1 MSVKRKQR
9 KKVLKL
15 QLQKKLQTMP
25 TIAGNGGPELP
36 PGTVLGTPDGKPEGV
51 PHADTAARPAPVI
64 RPWDDTTVIRLQN
77 VTRIYKVGVE
87 SIRALDGI
95 SLELREN
102 EYVAVMG
109 ASGSGK
115 STLMNVLGCLDRATS
130 GYYGLDGQDTT
141 KLSDA
146 ALARVRN
153 ERIGFVF
160 QSFELLSQLTALK
173 NVEMPLIYSRNGWW
187 SRRKRAKSVLER
199 VGLGD
204 RMAHKP
210 NQLSGGEKQ
219 RVAIARALVCG
230 PSILLAD
237 EPTGNLDS
245 KTSESIMELFD
256 RLHREGQ
263 TIIIVTHEQFVA
275 DHAERIIHMKDGRI
289 DSDTPGR
296 RKPSLVARGSSL
308 EFRTASPESRATNHE
323 SPPQGVPEGEPTSDE
338 QGGSS

>member
-1 MSVKRKQR
+1 M
-9 KKVLKL
+9 
-15 QLQKKLQTMP
+15 
-25 TIAGNGGPELP
+25 IAAE
-36 PGTVLGTPDGKPEGV
+36 
-51 PHADTAARPAPVI
+51 ADKPVI
-64 RPWDDTTVIRLQN
+64 RPRDQKPVIQLQN
-77 VTRIYKVGVE
+77 VTRVYKVGVE
-87 SIRALDGI
+87 KIRALDGI
-95 SLELREN
+95 NLELREN

-141 KLSDA
+141 HLSDA
-146 ALARVRN
+146 SLARVRN

-173 NVEMPLIYSRNGWW
+173 NVEMPLIYSRNGWR
-187 SRRKRAKSVLER
+187 SRRKRAKNVLER

-204 RMAHKP
+204 RIKHKP

-256 RLHREGQ
+256 KLHREGQ

-275 DHAERIIHMKDGRI
+275 EHAERIIHMKDGRVY
-289 DSDTPGR
+289 SDL
-296 RKPSLVARGSSL
+296 PSERNKVNS
-308 EFRTASPESRATNHE
+308 TKTQHE
-323 SPPQGVPEGEPTSDE
+323 E
-338 QGGSS
+338 QGGPS